1 MEGIRSPPRSSISNN
16 YPLQSLLLDSIISF
30 QKNLLKRDNFSSK
43 YFEIV
48 LTKVFFDHAIICLY
62 TVYKNGS
69 RIEWLFDSFSKSQNK
84 IISSMFAGTIFD
96 KKKCFRLAQ
105 IFHKFKTR
113 YENRNVNKPEAL
125 PIVLT

>member
-1 MEGIRSPPRSSISNN
+1 MNCEWLLAPYITFVRSNFPCITKVNCSLIVSFQIILDVLPSKFLEGRFMNHCPPRSSISNN

-69 RIEWLFDSFSKSQNK
+69 RIEWLFDSFSK
-84 IISSMFAGTIFD
+84 
-96 KKKCFRLAQ
+96 
-105 IFHKFKTR
+105 
-113 YENRNVNKPEAL
+113 
-125 PIVLT
+125 